1 MGKKRKRRNRQKT
14 QPTGRNRHHLLFQGR
29 HWDSG
34 MAKELRNYFVYYIP
48 ISIHNELHNHLLHD
62 VPKPPPEAMK
72 PLYLAWKEQKGIL
85 DHFGIIEALEWLEKA
100 CDYEPFQM
108 AMRKQRNFLEQ
119 KLGHN

>member
-1 MGKKRKRRNRQKT
+1 MSKKRKRRNRQKT

-29 HWDSG
+29 HWCNG

-48 ISIHNELHNHLLHD
+48 VSIHNELHNHLLHD

-72 PLYLAWKEQKGIL
+72 TLYLAWKDQKGIL

>member
-1 MGKKRKRRNRQKT
+1 
-14 QPTGRNRHHLLFQGR
+14 
-29 HWDSG
+29 
-34 MAKELRNYFVYYIP
+34 MAKELRGYFVYYIP
-48 ISIHNELHNHLLHD
+48 ISVHNELHNHLLHD

-72 PLYLAWKEQKGIL
+72 PLYLAWKDQKGIL
-85 DHFGIIEALEWLEKA
+85 DHFEIIEALEWLEKA

>member
-1 MGKKRKRRNRQKT
+1 MSKKRKRRNRQRT

-72 PLYLAWKEQKGIL
+72 PLHLAWKEQKGIL

>member
-1 MGKKRKRRNRQKT
+1 MSKKRKRRNRQKT
-14 QPTGRNRHHLLFQGR
+14 QPTGRNRHHICFQGR
-29 HWDSG
+29 HWDSD

>member
-1 MGKKRKRRNRQKT
+1 MSKKRKRRNRQRT

-29 HWDSG
+29 HWCNG

-72 PLYLAWKEQKGIL
+72 PLHLAWKEQKGIL

>member
-1 MGKKRKRRNRQKT
+1 MSKKRKRRNRQKT
-14 QPTGRNRHHLLFQGR
+14 QPTGRNRHHCLYQGR

-34 MAKELRNYFVYYIP
+34 IAKELRNYFVYYIP

>member
-1 MGKKRKRRNRQKT
+1 MSKKRRRNRQKA

-29 HWDSG
+29 FWNTG
-34 MAKELRNYFVYYIP
+34 MAKELRAYFVYYIP

-72 PLYLAWKEQKGIL
+72 PLYMAWKEQKAEIDRL
-85 DHFGIIEALEWLEKA
+85 DAQNAAKWLETA
-100 CDYEPFQM
+100 CDYEPFKT
-108 AMRKQRNFLEQ
+108 AMRKQAEFLEQ

>member
-1 MGKKRKRRNRQKT
+1 MSKKRKRRNRQKT
-14 QPTGRNRHHLLFQGR
+14 QPTGRNRHHICFQGR

-48 ISIHNELHNHLLHD
+48 NSIHNELHNHLLHD

-85 DHFGIIEALEWLEKA
+85 DHFGIIEALEWLEMA

>member
-1 MGKKRKRRNRQKT
+1 
-14 QPTGRNRHHLLFQGR
+14 
-29 HWDSG
+29 

-100 CDYEPFQM
+100 CEYDSVKPYAAYTF
-108 AMRKQRNFLEQ
+108 AKILLDSSNILFGKIHCR
-119 KLGHN
+119 

>member
-1 MGKKRKRRNRQKT
+1 MSKKRKRRNHQKT
-14 QPTGRNRHHLLFQGR
+14 QPTGRNRHHICFQGR
-29 HWDSG
+29 HWDYG

-108 AMRKQRNFLEQ
+108 AMRKQRSFLEQ

>member
-1 MGKKRKRRNRQKT
+1 MSKKRKRRNRQKT

-72 PLYLAWKEQKGIL
+72 PLHLAWKEQKGIL

>member
-1 MGKKRKRRNRQKT
+1 MSKKRKRRNRQKT
-14 QPTGRNRHHLLFQGR
+14 QTTGRNRHHLLFQGR

-72 PLYLAWKEQKGIL
+72 PLYLAWKDQKGIL

-119 KLGHN
+119 KLGRN

>member
-1 MGKKRKRRNRQKT
+1 MSKKRKRRNRQKT
-14 QPTGRNRHHLLFQGR
+14 QPTGRNRHHCLFQKR
-29 HWDSG
+29 FWNTG

>member
-1 MGKKRKRRNRQKT
+1 MSKKRKRRNRQKT

-85 DHFGIIEALEWLEKA
+85 DHYGIIEALEWLEKA

-119 KLGHN
+119 KLGHK

>member
-1 MGKKRKRRNRQKT
+1 MSKKRKRRNRQKS

-29 HWDSG
+29 HWNTG

-72 PLYLAWKEQKGIL
+72 PLYLAWKDQKGIL

-108 AMRKQRNFLEQ
+108 AMQKQRNFLEQ

>member
-1 MGKKRKRRNRQKT
+1 MSKKRKRRNRQKT

-62 VPKPPPEAMK
+62 VPKPPPGAMK
-72 PLYLAWKEQKGIL
+72 PLHLAWKEQKGIL

-108 AMRKQRNFLEQ
+108 AMQKQRNFLEQ

>member
-1 MGKKRKRRNRQKT
+1 MSKKRKRKNRQKT
-14 QPTGRNRHHLLFQGR
+14 QPTGRNRHHICFQGR
-29 HWDSG
+29 HWCNG

>member
-1 MGKKRKRRNRQKT
+1 MSKKRKRRNRQKT

-29 HWDSG
+29 HWNNG

-72 PLYLAWKEQKGIL
+72 PLHLAWKDQKGIL

>member
-1 MGKKRKRRNRQKT
+1 MSKKRKRRNRQKT

-72 PLYLAWKEQKGIL
+72 PLHLAWKEQKGIL

-108 AMRKQRNFLEQ
+108 AIRKQRNFLEQ

>member
-1 MGKKRKRRNRQKT
+1 MSKKRKRRNRQRT

-29 HWDSG
+29 HWDPG

-48 ISIHNELHNHLLHD
+48 IGIHNELHNHLLHD

-72 PLYLAWKEQKGIL
+72 PLHLAWKEQKGIL

-119 KLGHN
+119 KFGHN

>member
-1 MGKKRKRRNRQKT
+1 MSKKRKRRNRQKT
-14 QPTGRNRHHLLFQGR
+14 QPTGRNRHHICFQGR

-34 MAKELRNYFVYYIP
+34 MAKELRNYFVCYIP

-72 PLYLAWKEQKGIL
+72 PLYLALKEQKGIL

-119 KLGHN
+119 KLGHK

>member
-1 MGKKRKRRNRQKT
+1 MSKKRKRRNRQRT
-14 QPTGRNRHHLLFQGR
+14 QPTGRNRHHICFQER

-85 DHFGIIEALEWLEKA
+85 DHLGIIEALEWLEKV

>member
-1 MGKKRKRRNRQKT
+1 MSKKRKRRNRQKT
-14 QPTGRNRHHLLFQGR
+14 QPTGRNRHHICFQGR

-85 DHFGIIEALEWLEKA
+85 DHFGIVEALEWLEKA
-100 CDYEPFQM
+100 CDYELFQM

>member
-1 MGKKRKRRNRQKT
+1 MSKKRKRRNRQKT
-14 QPTGRNRHHLLFQGR
+14 QPTGRNRHHICFQGR

-62 VPKPPPEAMK
+62 VPKPPPEAME

-85 DHFGIIEALEWLEKA
+85 DHFEIIEALEWLETA